1 MSKSVL
7 VTGGSGFIG
16 SRLIEKLIKQDYE
29 VTAVLRKTSKRDHLP
44 LDKIKIVE
52 IDLTNYQDILDFFT
66 LNSFDYVIH
75 AAGITKALKKEDYF
89 KYNTQTTI
97 NLINAIQ
104 KVSWKPQKFVFISSQ
119 AAHGTYKKLQRPI
132 RITDIH
138 NPITTY
144 GKSKLLAERYID
156 EHYRHP
162 YIILE
167 PTSVYGPGDK
177 DFLIVMKLMSRGFE
191 GYIGKKPQRLS
202 FIFVED
208 LVDAIIECISQPHTG
223 EYLIS
228 DGNEYI
234 DEDLGKAVKNTLGKK
249 TIKIRIPIL
258 IAYIA
263 AFFSDLIAHING
275 KPTAFNLEKMKELKA
290 KNWLCDPTPFFN
302 NFNFRPKYN
311 LEKGIK
317 DTIQWYKEHHW
328 L

>member
-16 SRLIEKLIKQDYE
+16 SRLIEKLINQDYE

-52 IDLTNYQDILDFFT
+52 IDLTDYQSILDFFT

-89 KYNTQTTI
+89 KYNTQTTKY
-97 NLINAIQ
+97 LIDAIL
-104 KVSWKPQKFVFISSQ
+104 KVSWKPQKFVYISSQ

-132 RITDIH
+132 QINDIH
-138 NPITTY
+138 NPITAY

-156 EHYRHP
+156 EYYRHP

-167 PTSVYGPGDK
+167 PTSVYGPRDK
-177 DFLIVMKLMSRGFE
+177 DFLIVMKLIKKGLE

-208 LVDAIIECISQPHTG
+208 LVDAIIACISQPHTG

-228 DGNEYI
+228 DGNKYI
-234 DEDLGKAVKNTLGKK
+234 DEDLGKAVKSALGKK
-249 TIKIRIPIL
+249 TIKIRIPIAL
-258 IAYIA
+258 AYIG
-263 AFFSDLIAHING
+263 AFFSDLMAQING

-290 KNWLCDPTPFFN
+290 KNWLCDPTPFFT
-302 NFNFRPKYN
+302 NFNFKPKYN
-311 LEKGIK
+311 LEKCIIETIK
-317 DTIQWYKEHHW
+317 WYKEHHW

>member
-16 SRLIEKLIKQDYE
+16 SRLIEKLINQDYE

-144 GKSKLLAERYID
+144 GKSKLLAVRYID

-162 YIILE
+162 FIILE
-167 PTSVYGPGDK
+167 PTSVYGPRDRV
-177 DFLIVMKLMSRGFE
+177 FLIVMKLIKKGME
-191 GYIGKKPQRLS
+191 GYIGRKLQL
-202 FIFVED
+202 
-208 LVDAIIECISQPHTG
+208 L
-223 EYLIS
+223 
-228 DGNEYI
+228 
-234 DEDLGKAVKNTLGKK
+234 
-249 TIKIRIPIL
+249 
-258 IAYIA
+258 
-263 AFFSDLIAHING
+263 
-275 KPTAFNLEKMKELKA
+275 
-290 KNWLCDPTPFFN
+290 
-302 NFNFRPKYN
+302 
-311 LEKGIK
+311 
-317 DTIQWYKEHHW
+317 
-328 L
+328 